1 MVIYRRRKNSY
12 WLYFPVLPDCCYIY
26 NSMFVY
32 NISREGNNVDIKT
45 WTTWKALIYGASAGI
60 MLYIF
65 LWLCELGHAWIWG
78 Y

>member
-1 MVIYRRRKNSY
+1 
-12 WLYFPVLPDCCYIY
+12 
-26 NSMFVY
+26 MFIH
-32 NISREGNNVDIKT
+32 NISREGNNVDIKE
-45 WTTWKALIYGASAGI
+45 WTPWKALVYGASAGI